1 MKRVVWFAAGAV
13 AGVSGSAYARRKV
26 REAAVRYRP
35 VSMAKGAVDRV
46 TDAVREGRR
55 AMVAR
60 EAELRAA
67 QLAGI
72 GPSAREEAG
81 RLSAWAGDL
90 PSNFPAERARTG
102 PRRRS
107 RR

>member
-13 AGVSGSAYARRKV
+13 AGVSGSAYARRKA

-46 TDAVREGRR
+46 TDAVREGRK

-67 QLAGI
+67 QPAGVRPSPREL
-72 GPSAREEAG
+72 GPLNARQ
-81 RLSAWAGDL
+81 GDL
-90 PSNFPAERARTG
+90 PSNFPAERSRTG